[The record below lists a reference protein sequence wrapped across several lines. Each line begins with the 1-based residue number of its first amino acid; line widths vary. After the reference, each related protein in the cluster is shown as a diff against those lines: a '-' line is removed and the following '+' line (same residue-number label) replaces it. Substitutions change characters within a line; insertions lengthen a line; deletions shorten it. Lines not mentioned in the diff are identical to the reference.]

1 MTTEDVEEVSKLERL
16 CFPTPWSQEAFRIEV
31 ERNRC
36 ARYFVV
42 SDNSKLI
49 GYGGMWLVVDEA
61 HITNIAVHPDHRR
74 QGTGRLIM
82 KTLIEEA
89 VRLGMTRM
97 TLEVRVSNKA
107 AINLYQSLGFEKG
120 GLRKGYYANDGE
132 DALIMWNFHIGG

>member
-1 MTTEDVEEVSKLERL
+1 
-16 CFPTPWSQEAFRIEV
+16 
-31 ERNRC
+31 
-36 ARYFVV
+36 
-42 SDNSKLI
+42 
-49 GYGGMWLVVDEA
+49 
-61 HITNIAVHPDHRR
+61 
-74 QGTGRLIM
+74 M